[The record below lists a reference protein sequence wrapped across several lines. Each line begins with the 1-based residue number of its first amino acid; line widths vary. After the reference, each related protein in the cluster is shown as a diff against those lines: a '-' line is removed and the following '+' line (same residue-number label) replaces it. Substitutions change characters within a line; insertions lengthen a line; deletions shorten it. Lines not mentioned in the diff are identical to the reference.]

1 MAADPADIED
11 LELVREVERVP
22 VEQMDVDSFPT
33 LDDALVTVDPVSPGS
48 GTPNGFIVH
57 PHPPSEFGHCSGLHL
72 RNRPVSAWP
81 DVNEQISVFS
91 DDIHEVPD
99 EFSAT
104 KALVCRLFLVVAKR
118 TSEPPRRLPRFVDF
132 GVNMTVLPSEESVV
146 GYSPAVVDDPL
157 RYLLQVVAEQAGEP
171 VGLTPLARIGPLN
184 VIPQYVRSE
193 PCDKFSELSGAVFG
207 EVGVV
212 AAEGEQLGIGGD
224 RPEVPNMPVERSQ

>member
-1 MAADPADIED
+1 M
-11 LELVREVERVP
+11 ERVP

-91 DDIHEVPD
+91 DDIHEVLD
-99 EFSAT
+99 ELGAT

-146 GYSPAVVDDPL
+146 GYSPAVVDDPP
-157 RYLLQVVAEQAGEP
+157 QV
-171 VGLTPLARIGPLN
+171 LA
-184 VIPQYVRSE
+184 
-193 PCDKFSELSGAVFG
+193 SGSG
-207 EVGVV
+207 
-212 AAEGEQLGIGGD
+212 
-224 RPEVPNMPVERSQ
+224 